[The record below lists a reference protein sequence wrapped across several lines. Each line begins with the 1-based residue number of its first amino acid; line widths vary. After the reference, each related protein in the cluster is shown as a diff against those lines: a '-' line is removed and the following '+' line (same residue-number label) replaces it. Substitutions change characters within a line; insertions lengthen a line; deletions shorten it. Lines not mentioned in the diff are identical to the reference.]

1 MRVAIFIGAVTIGL
15 FFFVAAVASRYG
27 PDVAQVPTVE
37 GRFLEKPP
45 RHEAAFIQDWV
56 VQHPD
61 AARHY
66 AFPVL
71 IPLDLLFMLFLGGF
85 LGLGSVLTANTI
97 GWLKPFALLLTIA
110 PAVYV
115 VVDLAEN
122 ILLARLLLHAQAIND
137 SSARIA
143 WMATELKL
151 FAAGFAIVQ
160 TIVVSGLAVML
171 GVGKEGPV
179 AR

>member
-1 MRVAIFIGAVTIGL
+1 MRVAIFTGVVAIGL

-27 PDVAQVPTVE
+27 PDAAQVPTVE
-37 GRFLEKPP
+37 ARFLEKPP

-66 AFPVL
+66 AFPIL
-71 IPLDLLFMLFLGGF
+71 FPLDLIFMLFLGGF
-85 LGLGSVLTANTI
+85 LGLASVLTANTI
-97 GWLKPFALLLTIA
+97 GWLKPFAWLLTIA

-151 FAAGFAIVQ
+151 FAAGSAIVQ
-160 TIVVSGLAVML
+160 TIVVSGLAVVL
-171 GVGKEGPV
+171 GV
-179 AR
+179 ARGSPAAR